1 MYRFGGLISAKF
13 SRDFANVFL
22 VINTLDGLIFPLF
35 SYFSKNVINSKIK
48 EQFQKILSSIEKIMS
63 KNSLGEYS
71 HEQISNEEFS
81 NDFLS
86 ADDTNNDM
94 TATNMTLN
102 NQAKNGDKS
111 GISTKNNSQ
120 NKNNFDVSYL
130 PNT

>member
-1 MYRFGGLISAKF
+1 M
-13 SRDFANVFL
+13 FL

-35 SYFSKNVINSKIK
+35 SYFSNNMYKNLCCK
-48 EQFQKILSSIEKIMS
+48 E
-63 KNSLGEYS
+63 
-71 HEQISNEEFS
+71 SNEEFS